1 MVRAAN
7 AGISGVI
14 DAYGRVQVRLELDA
28 IGVIDHGL
36 PAAMPAPT
44 VFAQFGNW
52 TLLLLLSVCAVLTA
66 VARWL
71 LA

>member
-36 PAAMPAPT
+36 PAATPAPT
-44 VFAQFGNW
+44 LFARLGNRM
-52 TLLLLLSVCAVLTA
+52 LLVLLSVCGVLTA